1 MGEGKYDMVWPR
13 PEETKEKRKLR
24 MAKDETVKQVIF
36 DALHMKREMFPD
48 MNVGQHSDYKSIYEE
63 LIKTYENGAKT
74 VQE

>member
-1 MGEGKYDMVWPR
+1 MAAETYDMVWPL
-13 PEETKEKRKLR
+13 PEETKEKRKLNL
-24 MAKDETVKQVIF
+24 AKDETVKQIIF

-63 LIKTYENGAKT
+63 LIRTYENETKT